1 MKIQINKN
9 LDEFEKKRKKKRN
22 QLICLILVFLC
33 GVYYIAFGEH
43 LTLEIMGWFM
53 IASSVMVIFFCHVL
67 LPLDNLLFPFKKIL
81 YKYRKSYLHFKY
93 ETETFKNHD
102 D

>member
-1 MKIQINKN
+1 MEIQINKN
-9 LDEFEKKRKKKRN
+9 LDEFEKKHKKKRN

-33 GVYYIAFGEH
+33 GIYNITFGEH
-43 LTLEIMGWFM
+43 LIFKIMGWFM
-53 IASSVMVIFFCHVL
+53 ISSSVMIIFFGHLL
-67 LPLDNLLFPFKKIL
+67 LPLNNLLFPFKKIL
-81 YKYRKSYLHFKY
+81 YKYRKSYLYFKY

>member
-9 LDEFEKKRKKKRN
+9 LDEFKKKRKKKRN

-53 IASSVMVIFFCHVL
+53 IASSVMVIFFCHTL
-67 LPLDNLLFPFKKIL
+67 LPLNNLLIPFKKIL